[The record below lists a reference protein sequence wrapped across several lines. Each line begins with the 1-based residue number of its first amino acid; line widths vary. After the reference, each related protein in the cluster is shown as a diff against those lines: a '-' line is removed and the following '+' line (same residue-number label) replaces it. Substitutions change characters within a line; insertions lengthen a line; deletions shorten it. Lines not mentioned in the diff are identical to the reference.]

1 MNDYPEYVSIKG
13 KQYKINTDFRVA
25 IECSRVAEDGTIGD
39 LERSLAV
46 IYLLFGDDGIN
57 NPQDYELLLKSAKKY
72 LSCGKELDTKSNEKP
87 DMDFIEDYDYIETS
101 FQSDYGISL
110 EKEQMH
116 WWKFFR
122 LIEGLSNSE
131 TGDCCIL
138 NRVRNLRNFDAK
150 EIKDSKERQKI
161 MKAKEQVALKK
172 NKKEIHLTAEQ
183 EASME
188 RLNKILGI

>member
-25 IECSRVAEDGTIGD
+25 IECSKVAEDGTIGD

-46 IYLLFGDDGIN
+46 IYLLFGNEGID

-72 LSCGKELDTKSNEKP
+72 LSCGKEVEVKDNKKP
-87 DMDFIEDYDYIETS
+87 NMDFVKDYDYIEAS
-101 FQSDYGISL
+101 FMSDYHIDLSN
-110 EKEQMH
+110 KEMH
-116 WWKFFR
+116 WWKFFN
-122 LIEGLSNSE
+122 LLEGLSNSDM
-131 TGDCCIL
+131 GNCCIL
-138 NRVRNLRNFDAK
+138 NRIRNFRDFDISQ
-150 EIKDSKERQKI
+150 IKDPKERQK
-161 MKAKEQVALKK
+161 AKEAQDMIALD
-172 NKKEIHLTAEQ
+172 KKEIHLTAEQ